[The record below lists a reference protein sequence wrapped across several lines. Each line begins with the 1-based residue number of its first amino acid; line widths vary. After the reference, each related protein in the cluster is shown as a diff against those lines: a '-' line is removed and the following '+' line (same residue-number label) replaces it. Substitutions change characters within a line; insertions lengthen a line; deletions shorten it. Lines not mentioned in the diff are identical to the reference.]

1 MDSEIEQCLQAYG
14 AVCIE
19 GPKSSGKT
27 WAAARH
33 AQSAIYLTDPSQNF
47 ANRAMTDISLDYAL
61 NGTRPHLIDEWQEV
75 PELWDAVRFKVDE
88 TTKKGQFLLTGSST
102 PVVKGVLHSG
112 AGRIVRLRMRPMS
125 LHESGD
131 STGEASLHAICTGA
145 DIPVLSAE
153 TSIERLAQLI
163 VRGGWPGT
171 LALPYE
177 AGARFARDYMNTITH
192 HDLPR
197 LEETRR
203 DIQKVELL
211 LRSLARNESTTASIR
226 TLCRDVE
233 AREGESLGRDTASQ
247 YLSVLDRLFLLD
259 NQEPFGFGDRA
270 AARLKIVEK
279 RHFVDPSLACALLDI
294 TAEGMVADPRTFGFL
309 FEALCER
316 DLRIYAESF
325 GGRLRHYQDYQERE
339 IDAVVEMPDRTWCA
353 IEIKLGAKQIDAAA
367 AQLLKIKAAL
377 PPDLAPSSLAVVCG
391 LPGGMYQRKD
401 GVYVVP
407 ITALRP

>member
-1 MDSEIEQCLQAYG
+1 MRRAREAKYGRMERLNLAGWMERIWMVEATEYGRMTWTDPKNLRYNRGMNTNRYQEYRPRVMDSEIEQCLQAYG

-47 ANRAMTDISLDYAL
+47 ANRSMTDISLDYAL

-125 LHESGD
+125 LYESGD

-145 DIPVLSAE
+145 DIPVLFAE

-163 VRGGWPGT
+163 VRGGWPET

-177 AGARFARDYMNTITH
+177 AGARFARDYMNTIIH

-270 AARLKIVEK
+270 AARLKSAEK
-279 RHFVDPSLACALLDI
+279 RHFVSTHLWH
-294 TAEGMVADPRTFGFL
+294 
-309 FEALCER
+309 ALCWTLLLKAWWRIQER
-316 DLRIYAESF
+316 LGSCLKPCVRGISASMRNRSAA
-325 GGRLRHYQDYQERE
+325 GCGTIRTIRSGRL
-339 IDAVVEMPDRTWCA
+339 MP
-353 IEIKLGAKQIDAAA
+353 
-367 AQLLKIKAAL
+367 
-377 PPDLAPSSLAVVCG
+377 
-391 LPGGMYQRKD
+391 
-401 GVYVVP
+401 
-407 ITALRP
+407 